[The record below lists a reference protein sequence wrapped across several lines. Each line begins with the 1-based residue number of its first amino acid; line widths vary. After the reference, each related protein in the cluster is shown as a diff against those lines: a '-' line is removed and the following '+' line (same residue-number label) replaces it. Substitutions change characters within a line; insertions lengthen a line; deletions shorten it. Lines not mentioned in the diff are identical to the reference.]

1 MFNYRGG
8 SGLMHIPDG
17 YIGPQT
23 YGAAYAVMAPIWAIA
38 SKILKRSL
46 SRKQVP
52 ILALGAAFSF
62 VVMFLNVPV
71 MGRMTAHPVGA
82 GLVAIVCGP
91 WAACIAITAALLI
104 QAVPF
109 GDGGITTLG
118 ANCLNLAVIMPFVSW
133 GVFKIFT
140 NDNPSKRKLWFG
152 SAAAGF
158 VGVVAAAAAV
168 GIEIGLQPT
177 IAGPGYLPYSI
188 KQALGAM
195 LIPHILIVG
204 PIEAV
209 ITASAVAYIYRTEPR
224 LISSSQP
231 TKWSSV
237 AGRLAIVALILLL
250 LAPLGVLLP
259 QWTGAG
265 PAWAEWGTDELKAM
279 FGYVPKGIMNG
290 TKVWNAPV
298 PDYAFLGRE
307 AGPVS
312 IVYVGLAG
320 ALASVVVAMIIGR
333 IISRGGRDAAS

>member
-1 MFNYRGG
+1 
-8 SGLMHIPDG
+8 MHIPDG

-23 YGAAYAVMAPIWAIA
+23 YGAAYAIMAPVWAIA

-71 MGRMTAHPVGA
+71 MGKMTAHPVGA
-82 GLVAIVCGP
+82 GLVTIVCGP
-91 WAACIAITAALLI
+91 WAACIAISAALVI

-133 GVFKIFT
+133 GVFKILT
-140 NDNPSKRKLWFG
+140 GGNPNQRNLWFG

-158 VGVVAAAAAV
+158 VGVVTAAAAV
-168 GIEIGLQPT
+168 GFEIGLQPI

-209 ITASAVAYIYRTEPR
+209 ITASAVAYIFRTEPW
-224 LISSSQP
+224 LIASTQTSKRSNI
-231 TKWSSV
+231 TR
-237 AGRLAIVALILLL
+237 RLAIVALILLL
-250 LAPLGVLLP
+250 LAPLGIFLP
-259 QWTGAG
+259 QWFGAG
-265 PAWAEWGTDELKAM
+265 AAWAEWGTDELMTM
-279 FGYVPKGIMNG
+279 FGYVPEGIMKG

-298 PDYAFLGRE
+298 PDYALPGRE

-320 ALASVVVAMIIGR
+320 ALASVALVMIIGR
-333 IISRGGRDAAS
+333 IISRGGGDAAS